1 MPSADTCVVTG
12 ARRSPLHRQTVQAP
26 LVVAVRVQT
35 DWGWAERGQGELSDV
50 DARASGPRL
59 SGPQTRGKV
68 TLSYISQLQSVNVER
83 NLKRRGMWDT
93 LNQRFN
99 MWY

>member
-35 DWGWAERGQGELSDV
+35 DWGGGRRGGRGGGEL

-68 TLSYISQLQSVNVER
+68 TLSYVSQLRSVNAER

-93 LNQRFN
+93 LNRRFN